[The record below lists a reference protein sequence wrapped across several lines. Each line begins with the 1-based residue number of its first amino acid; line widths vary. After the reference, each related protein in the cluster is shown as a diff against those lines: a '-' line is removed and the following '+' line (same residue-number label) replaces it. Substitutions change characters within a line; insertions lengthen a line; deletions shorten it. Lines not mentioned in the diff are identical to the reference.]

1 MRWAPNAD
9 KLPDELLSK
18 FDKKLAEKEVQKN
31 SDEITMDDTQCS
43 DENTD
48 TDGTVTN
55 NNSNKKKHR

>member
-1 MRWAPNAD
+1 MR
-9 KLPDELLSK
+9 KLSK